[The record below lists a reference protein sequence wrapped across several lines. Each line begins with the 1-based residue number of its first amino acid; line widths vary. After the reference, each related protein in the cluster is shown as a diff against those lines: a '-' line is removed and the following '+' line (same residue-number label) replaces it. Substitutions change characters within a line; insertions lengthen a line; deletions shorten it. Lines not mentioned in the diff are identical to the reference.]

1 MQPVVCCHFLHPPPF
16 VTHPPF
22 CGFVLFSSLISHVF
36 FLGGSHAHPTMFP
49 AARWRPPSAKYRFGG
64 YHAFCAILFRI
75 VVHCQVDRHVCT
87 FQCVNRNC
95 RMTFTPAHVCVFLGC
110 SRFLCK
116 CTHVVSIL
124 LPPRHPIHSQP
135 QDTLSLGANRPL
147 SLSRLPLSPTLPWS
161 IMFPMR
167 RL

>member
-1 MQPVVCCHFLHPPPF
+1 MAADTPGLPLLFTSHSSPILWFRFVFISNFARFLSWQFTCSPNHVSCSPLETPLCKVPLWGLSRILCHPVSYCSTLSSRPTCMHFSMCEL
-16 VTHPPF
+16 
-22 CGFVLFSSLISHVF
+22 
-36 FLGGSHAHPTMFP
+36 
-49 AARWRPPSAKYRFGG
+49 
-64 YHAFCAILFRI
+64 
-75 VVHCQVDRHVCT
+75 D
-87 FQCVNRNC
+87 C
-95 RMTFTPAHVCVFLGC
+95 RMTFTPAHVCAFLGC

-124 LPPRHPIHSQP
+124 PPPRHPIHSQP